1 MSTWILKDSAPGP
14 GLRVAVKDLI
24 DVAGL
29 PTTAGSRAIAEQA
42 SPAAADAP
50 CLAGLRAAIG
60 RGEARLVG
68 KTNLHELAYGISGIN
83 AAFGTPV
90 NPLDPLRV
98 PGGSSSGSAVAVASG
113 EADVSYGSDTGG
125 SIRIPAACCGIAG
138 LKTTWGRI
146 PLTGVWPLAPSM
158 DTVGPMAR
166 DVAGLVAG
174 MQLLEPGFSV
184 AAPAPLV
191 VGRVVIGA
199 DPIIDEA
206 VNAALAAAGW
216 EVVQV
221 SLDGL
226 DRATAAAMTV
236 LDAEAWASD
245 GVHADRAP
253 DKIGHDV
260 LARLR
265 EASTITPAAV
275 SAAREHAAH
284 WRAALSSLWDRVNLL
299 ALPTLLGFPPLL
311 ERSREMVRIRGL
323 TSPVNL
329 AGVPALALPVPTGGP
344 LPASIQ
350 MIGPAGGE
358 ERLLAAGAVPS
369 SGPCW
374 MRPGSRAVALSAGRL
389 TRWPGR
395 RVAGLIAQRMPRMTA
410 WPAGRTTARSVSGR
424 CGRYSGRRAQPGS
437 SEVAAAART
446 PYGARATSG
455 SGGVSSRNRAAAR
468 ASAVPR
474 SSARYWLIRAA
485 SSASVRGGS
494 GTPSSTAIRA
504 TSATYPSRPA
514 WSRGSAPNRVC
525 ARRKL
530 SASAMCTQVSRCGS
544 EAA

>member
-1 MSTWILKDSAPGP
+1 M
-14 GLRVAVKDLI
+14 
-24 DVAGL
+24 
-29 PTTAGSRAIAEQA
+29 
-42 SPAAADAP
+42 
-50 CLAGLRAAIG
+50 RAAIN

-166 DVAGLVAG
+166 DVAGLIAG

-184 AAPAPLV
+184 AAPAPQV

-199 DPIIDEA
+199 DPTIDKA

-216 EVVQV
+216 DVIQV
-221 SLDGL
+221 GLDGL
-226 DRATAAAMTV
+226 DRATTAAMTV

-253 DKIGHDV
+253 DKIGRDV

-265 EASTITPAAV
+265 EASAITPAAV
-275 SAAREHAAH
+275 GAAREHTAR
-284 WRAALSSLWDRVNLL
+284 WRATLSSLWDRVNLL
-299 ALPTLLGFPPLL
+299 ALPTLLGFPPTLD
-311 ERSREMVRIRGL
+311 RSRDMVRIRGL

-350 MIGPAGGE
+350 LIGPEGAE
-358 ERLLAAGAVPS
+358 EHLLAAGAVLEQA
-369 SGPCW
+369 
-374 MRPGSRAVALSAGRL
+374 MLDLPGSRAGALSG
-389 TRWPGR
+389 
-395 RVAGLIAQRMPRMTA
+395 
-410 WPAGRTTARSVSGR
+410 PATG
-424 CGRYSGRRAQPGS
+424 
-437 SEVAAAART
+437 
-446 PYGARATSG
+446 
-455 SGGVSSRNRAAAR
+455 
-468 ASAVPR
+468 
-474 SSARYWLIRAA
+474 
-485 SSASVRGGS
+485 
-494 GTPSSTAIRA
+494 
-504 TSATYPSRPA
+504 
-514 WSRGSAPNRVC
+514 
-525 ARRKL
+525 
-530 SASAMCTQVSRCGS
+530 
-544 EAA
+544 